1 MSHYR
6 SGLTLGVLLAGC
18 SLAACAQQEPTA
30 ELAAELEA
38 PGWMGNAAYVI
49 SRATC
54 DGAPCAQDRR
64 GLEGGYRFDDWAWSR
79 AAITIGSFDVWK
91 GGVTDR
97 DDPERWRK
105 LDVQLHTR
113 VGGTGPF
120 STSYVSFAG
129 RVGNDARYTFSLREL
144 DPFIDPARG
153 TRRSIERA
161 EDCPR
166 VPFRIGED
174 GRSLEID
181 VELFVTVNGAE
192 LRPAPGVS
200 YRGTYATAMVQAG
213 VCEPPTTVVDKTGA
227 DVAVLQAWL
236 GDAITQADQPPSLG
250 GLRFDPAG
258 CTGTD
263 CTAAAE
269 ALLGA
274 PFVLPFVYPGPTS
287 GRCEAIELRTVTRR
301 PALEAPSFAG
311 IGFFFGGST
320 GFVPRARLSAAGA
333 VTLADGTP
341 ATVHRFLAP
350 GMCFGQGGNSS
361 SILSRRFTFKPY
373 ARFDAASAATE
384 YRVWDDVREDYLLGR
399 TRDTSYGFVSRFDRS
414 AELLRP

>member
-1 MSHYR
+1 MSYHR
-6 SGLTLGVLLAGC
+6 STLTLAVLAV
-18 SLAACAQQEPTA
+18 SCAQQEPTA
-30 ELAAELEA
+30 ELVAELDA

-54 DGAPCAQDRR
+54 DGAPCSADRR
-64 GLEGGYRFDDWAWSR
+64 ALDGGYRFDDWAWSR
-79 AAITIGSFDVWK
+79 ATITMGSFDVWK
-91 GGVTDR
+91 SGVTDR

-105 LDVQLHTR
+105 LDVQLHAR
-113 VGGTGPF
+113 VAGTGPMT
-120 STSYVSFAG
+120 TSYVRFGG

-144 DPFIDPARG
+144 DPFLDPARG
-153 TRRSIERA
+153 VRRSIEHA
-161 EDCPR
+161 QDCPQ

-181 VELFVTVNGAE
+181 VELYVSVNGAE

-200 YRGTYATAMVQAG
+200 YRGTYATAMVQPG
-213 VCEPPTTVVDKTGA
+213 VCTPPATVVDKSGA

-236 GDAITQADQPPSLG
+236 GDAITPEDQPPSLG
-250 GLRFDPAG
+250 GLRFDPAL
-258 CTGTD
+258 CSGTD

-274 PFVLPFVYPGPTS
+274 PFVLPFVYLGPTS
-287 GRCEAIELRTVTRR
+287 GRCEVIELRTVTRR
-301 PALEAPSFAG
+301 PALDAPSFAG
-311 IGFFFGGST
+311 IGFFFAGAT
-320 GFVPRARLSAAGA
+320 GFVPRERLSLAGA

-341 ATVHRFLAP
+341 AAVHRFLAP

-361 SILSRRFTFKPY
+361 SIISRRFTFKPY
-373 ARFDAASAATE
+373 ARFDATSAATQ

-399 TRDTSYGFVSRFDRS
+399 TRDDHYGFVSRFDRS